1 MPDEQATSGVSSGLA
16 GGASARPAVPF
27 LQRPA
32 VQQFLP
38 FATSLAFHLGIIL
51 LAVLLYK
58 TVDAVRQAITREQ
71 IIIPDTNLVANADNG
86 GVPNPGINDD
96 PTRSAAQNADESV
109 THSKD
114 WADQKSPT
122 LAQSL
127 MSGSA
132 EVQTDVT
139 PIGAGATGGGAVSG
153 LDTKGVGE
161 SGGNLA
167 PFGPPG
173 GGGGQGKGLFGIP
186 GGNVKRVAYVCDASG
201 SLFGSRAL
209 NLIKQEMRESVG
221 RLRTSQAF
229 SILFFRGTD
238 VPPIVLNGT
247 NALQFGTPKNKEAAY
262 AMIED
267 LEVKGDTD
275 PREALKIAFSMKPEM
290 VFLLIDGVASSV
302 VTPESLQKQVDTLNV
317 GRKVRLTVI
326 VVGKAEQTELQP
338 FEDLAKANGG
348 ELRRVTDR

>member
-1 MPDEQATSGVSSGLA
+1 MEPSLSQV
-16 GGASARPAVPF
+16 VPPPQTPF
-27 LQRPA
+27 FHRPA

-38 FATSLAFHLGIIL
+38 FATSLVFHLGVIL

-71 IIIPDTNLVANADNG
+71 IIIPDTNLVENADNG

-96 PTRSAAQNADESV
+96 PTRAAAQSNDENV
-109 THSKD
+109 KASKD

-122 LAQSL
+122 LTQSL

-132 EVQTDVT
+132 DVAADVT
-139 PIGAGATGGGAVSG
+139 PIGAGATAGGVVSG
-153 LDTKGVGE
+153 LKTNGIGE
-161 SGGNLA
+161 EGGNLA

-238 VPPIVLNGT
+238 VPPIVLNGANT
-247 NALQFGTPKNKEAAY
+247 LQFGTPKNKEAAY
-262 AMIED
+262 KLIED

-275 PREALKIAFSMKPEM
+275 PREALKLAFGMKPEM
-290 VFLLIDGVASSV
+290 VFLLIDGVESSV
-302 VTPESLQKQVDTLNV
+302 VTPESLAKQIDTLNV

-326 VVGKAEQTELQP
+326 VVGKAEQTALQP

-348 ELRRVTDR
+348 ELRRVTER